1 MGSIYGAMAGAV
13 LIGLSTEISA
23 VYINPAYKLDVA
35 FVILILTLLF
45 RPNGLFARPGK
56 A

>member
-1 MGSIYGAMAGAV
+1 MAGAV
-13 LIGLSTEISA
+13 LIGLATEISA
-23 VYINPAYKLDVA
+23 AFINPAYKLDIA

-45 RPNGLFARPGK
+45 RPNGLFARPGR